1 MTLDQLR
8 EKAENVIRASVT
20 RDYALQTQ
28 TRREFRD
35 EFTAEV
41 ALALVER
48 IEEIVK
54 DINEERL
61 HLGFPVAPQEAH
73 DRIVKEVVASEREAN
88 EQEVLAAANGH
99 AEEPVK
105 PTKRVRGRRK

>member
-41 ALALVER
+41 ALALVEY
-48 IEEIVK
+48 V
-54 DINEERL
+54 
-61 HLGFPVAPQEAH
+61 Q
-73 DRIVKEVVASEREAN
+73 AN
-88 EQEVLAAANGH
+88 ESGPYPGFVAARARLFGLL
-99 AEEPVK
+99 EEAK
-105 PTKRVRGRRK
+105 